1 MGIIGKIFGAGSKS
15 ASPFDD
21 NISKTGKLIGC
32 DWRTADGPLDST
44 AVFDLYKHELDKGRE
59 EGYTPIL
66 LVPGGH
72 LCEMIECN
80 YNDNGG
86 AAAFRKKM
94 LNVDISDGKVFL
106 EQRFDENMEMFDE
119 DFEGEDVYGVFN
131 EKAKPAKVFF
141 SSESKDLMLVK
152 VPVTEPWNV
161 FAWLPF
167 GGWNECP
174 DTEDMIAV
182 CKYWYEK
189 YKAVPAVISSD
200 ELQMYVS
207 APVDSQ
213 EAALSL
219 AEEQYAFC
227 NDTVDQGTGTIKAL
241 ASAIKDSNVWYFWWD

>member
-1 MGIIGKIFGAGSKS
+1 MVG
-15 ASPFDD
+15 
-21 NISKTGKLIGC
+21 
-32 DWRTADGPLDST
+32 
-44 AVFDLYKHELDKGRE
+44 V
-59 EGYTPIL
+59 
-66 LVPGGH
+66 
-72 LCEMIECN
+72 
-80 YNDNGG
+80 
-86 AAAFRKKM
+86 
-94 LNVDISDGKVFL
+94 
-106 EQRFDENMEMFDE
+106 FDE